1 MRIPGAAAGGVTVK
15 GTALTAAHNSGGGH
29 HVPPPHDNRAHAAG
43 AACRGIRGAPDLTGI
58 SGGKKERGIS
68 RTRKNLTPRHAAH
81 SKKLWRADYRAA
93 LAISTTLAKSSLW

>member
-1 MRIPGAAAGGVTVK
+1 MSRRHTTTGRMPPGPHAAA
-15 GTALTAAHNSGGGH
+15 SG
-29 HVPPPHDNRAHAAG
+29 
-43 AACRGIRGAPDLTGI
+43 GAPDLTGI